1 MKKAVFWIQLA
12 VSLVMLITWG
22 VVGLNIANGDYEAV
36 TPGAYIMLVCLIVNL
51 VCALYKLFSDKCP
64 HCGRLRLVN
73 GQYCRHC
80 GKKIG

>member
-51 VCALYKLFSDKCP
+51 VCALYKLFRDKCP
-64 HCGRLRLVN
+64 HCGKLRLVN

>member
-12 VSLVMLITWG
+12 VIVLMLITCG
-22 VVGLNIANGDYEAV
+22 VVSLNIYNGDYEAV
-36 TPGAYIMLVCLIVNL
+36 TPGACIILVCLIVNL

-64 HCGRLRLVN
+64 HCGKLRLIN

-80 GKKIG
+80 GIKIE